1 MFILIFVHPR
11 SRISDPGSKNATKER
26 GAKKISC
33 PTFFRSGEEK
43 NLATLKKIIEL
54 FTQKIVITLSKY
66 RFDIRDPG
74 SKRHRIAAATILI
87 YNKKPDLIKEELGGK
102 VVLLGERGDGE
113 GAALL

>member
-1 MFILIFVHPR
+1 VKKIFVLPFFVAAN
-11 SRISDPGSKNATKER
+11 ITKLKKNFIFEQV
-26 GAKKISC
+26 KK
-33 PTFFRSGEEK
+33 K
-43 NLATLKKIIEL
+43 LWATLQRIIEL

-74 SKRHRIAAATILI
+74 SKSHRIAAATILI
-87 YNKKPDLIKEELGGK
+87 YNNKPDLIEQELGRK